1 MKNKMKWKKS
11 PITLIELMVVMAIIA
26 LIGGVVM
33 FNLHGS
39 LEKSK
44 EFISQ
49 QKMERLQQGLTL
61 QLMEQPSLVK
71 RLLYLLLHLFTIM
84 LTITTRSLLDLTCLI
99 YSMVGRRGKKSECV
113 PVPYFHLA
121 WPY

>member
-71 RLLYLLLHLFTIM
+71 RFSSQWKSLAKENPLLA
-84 LTITTRSLLDLTCLI
+84 
-99 YSMVGRRGKKSECV
+99 GRGGESPIVDAYGKEFDVKLENGKV
-113 PVPYFHLA
+113 VVKQKT
-121 WPY
+121 